1 LSCVCQNRP
10 RCTNQQ
16 RLLEERR
23 GIVSEARQSNCTL
36 AQQSAEKSVFRYE
49 GCLERNRVGK
59 GMTPLDVR
67 SATARCP
74 CCAMGTEP
82 LAIAYFF
89 PQPGYEDYL
98 RDTSRRTL
106 FSILSNRHTEVA
118 SRAA

>member
-1 LSCVCQNRP
+1 
-10 RCTNQQ
+10 
-16 RLLEERR
+16 
-23 GIVSEARQSNCTL
+23 
-36 AQQSAEKSVFRYE
+36 
-49 GCLERNRVGK
+49 
-59 GMTPLDVR
+59 
-67 SATARCP
+67 
-74 CCAMGTEP
+74 MGTEP